1 VLGRLMENGGE
12 RFNFMLF
19 SFISTSSLS
28 ITIEECHNWLIN
40 YEVFFQCLGV
50 LHVDKS
56 YTNTRYW

>member
-40 YEVFFQCLGV
+40 YEVFESRFSMPWGI
-50 LHVDKS
+50 
-56 YTNTRYW
+56 TR